1 MKHSGL
7 CESVPLSDGGIEGT
21 GLDRKEIGM
30 GVAQE
35 AVFSGPAEFF
45 VMSEEIRLPADECA
59 GLIKKCHD
67 EAAEESCAFV
77 DDGSEDGALST
88 SRRVVI
94 AVGNRP
100 TAVRLSMRCHQ
111 ASGGQIRFRVLE
123 AATMYASFDYQHALQ
138 QLFLNLPMV
147 ERVLHRVRDVM
158 AGGMA
163 YSGPSLEL
171 HEAARTLRPMIDEIE
186 RVLTEATK
194 IEDEK
199 RSKAVETIRAVCGG
213 GTESVYE
220 LKASTSLRS
229 VVAKAAAVG
238 QAKAGA

>member
-1 MKHSGL
+1 
-7 CESVPLSDGGIEGT
+7 
-21 GLDRKEIGM
+21 M

-67 EAAEESCAFV
+67 EAAEELCTFL

-147 ERVLHRVRDVM
+147 ERVLHRVRDVL

-213 GTESVYE
+213 GTESAYE
-220 LKASTSLRS
+220 LKASTSLRP